1 MSSRSCACH
10 YISPRPKTPPQ
21 DNEKSWA
28 GKQAAGF
35 KEWLNFTLVGAEEL
49 PHGAG
54 RDDELMEKRPSSEL
68 STPLKAMVAVVRAE
82 LLLYLSFKTVGARVL
97 KKQPPPP
104 PPKQK
109 QKNGK
114 FFFFLSRLCFWFE
127 SYSGV
132 FFQRP
137 PKVLY
142 SLNR

>member
-104 PPKQK
+104 AQTKTKKRQV
-109 QKNGK
+109 
-114 FFFFLSRLCFWFE
+114 FLLSF
-127 SYSGV
+127 SPV
-132 FFQRP
+132 FL
-137 PKVLY
+137 V
-142 SLNR
+142 

>member
-104 PPKQK
+104 RPN
-109 QKNGK
+109 KNK
-114 FFFFLSRLCFWFE
+114 KRQVFLLSF
-127 SYSGV
+127 SPV
-132 FFQRP
+132 FL
-137 PKVLY
+137 V
-142 SLNR
+142 